1 MSKIVRVQDGDYK
14 IIVGAENVSTGAK
27 TPGTIV
33 LDTNP
38 NGIAGQGLVNIKGDL
53 LVEGTTTTVNSE
65 TVTIEDNIIVL
76 NTGWDGVA
84 SAGRQSG
91 ITLNQGVSPDVNI
104 IYDLD
109 ITSFDPTGNTSAPG
123 SNPDG
128 SFIFKDDEDNLRAIV
143 TNSIDTLGGDLALI
157 SSSTGVITVSGTTDY
172 EERILD
178 YARLNVSYDISRV
191 YRLTNVATVYTTLPH
206 SFLPGDRVVV
216 NCTNDPSF
224 NSYDAF
230 GNITSVVIVDTPASD
245 RFRYANTGA
254 NSPILLPPG
263 TATGTVRIYPVI
275 DDDHIPNMKAV
286 ADYAAVSFGSFST
299 NKISEA
305 DSKVQVYDADVSG
318 GSSHIDFS
326 TDGVNRAT
334 IDNFGLTVGNLQLT
348 NNTIQNISNDN
359 IIFNNVLSIPNR
371 VSTPT
376 TPTGYVKLYSKV
388 SPGTGGTGLF
398 FVNTLGTNDEL
409 ISKTKALLYSLI
421 L

>member
-1 MSKIVRVQDGDYK
+1 MSKIVKVQDGDYK
-14 IIVGAENVSTGAK
+14 LIVGSINVSTGIQ

-38 NGIAGQGLVNIKGDL
+38 NGTPGQGLVNIKGDL

-84 SAGRQSG
+84 TAGRQSG
-91 ITLNQGVSPDVNI
+91 ITLNQGNDPDVNI

-109 ITSFDPTGNTSAPG
+109 ITSYDPSGNTSALG

-128 SFIFKDDEDNLRAIV
+128 SFVFKDDNDNLRALV

-157 SSSTGVITVSGTTDY
+157 SSGTGIVTVEGTVDY
-172 EERILD
+172 EQRILD
-178 YARLNVSYDISRV
+178 YARLNVSFDISRV
-191 YRLTNVATVYTTLPH
+191 SRSSNIATVYTTLPH

-216 NCTNDPSF
+216 DCTSNVSF
-224 NSYDAF
+224 NAYDPF
-230 GNITSVVIVDTPASD
+230 GNLASIIIIATPASD
-245 RFRYANTGA
+245 RFTYSNVGPTVT
-254 NSPILLPPG
+254 LLPPG
-263 TATGTVRIYPVI
+263 TATGTVRINPVI
-275 DDDHIPNMKAV
+275 NDDFIPNMKAV
-286 ADYAAVSFGSFST
+286 ADYTAVSFGSFAT

-305 DSKVQVYDADVSG
+305 DTKVQVYDFDVSG
-318 GSSHIDFS
+318 VASKVDFT
-326 TDGVNRAT
+326 TDGVTRAT
-334 IDNFGLTVGNLQLT
+334 IDNFGLTVGNLKLT
-348 NNTIQNISNDN
+348 NNTISNISNDN
-359 IIFNNVLSIPNR
+359 IIFDNVISIPNR
-371 VSTPT
+371 VTLPPTPSVH
-376 TPTGYVKLYSKV
+376 VKLYSKNV
-388 SPGTGGTGLF
+388 PGTGGTGLF